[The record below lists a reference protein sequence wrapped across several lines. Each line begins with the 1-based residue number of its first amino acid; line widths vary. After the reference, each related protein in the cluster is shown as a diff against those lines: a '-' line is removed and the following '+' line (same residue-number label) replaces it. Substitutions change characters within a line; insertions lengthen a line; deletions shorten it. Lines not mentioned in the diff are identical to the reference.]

1 MQRVLQVQQYFWD
14 TPSNLLEAHNSER
27 IWLTPPQAYELKR
40 LSYLQDIEQ
49 VVSFAKN
56 KRFANGTTP
65 LCPVAFTA
73 ADGIV
78 LALPEDSLYPTNY
91 D

>member
-49 VVSFAKN
+49 VVSFARN

-73 ADGIV
+73 AEWDRFGFAGKQP
-78 LALPEDSLYPTNY
+78 LSYKL
-91 D
+91 